1 MRAALY
7 HRVSTL
13 EQDPAGARAE
23 LRASA
28 ERMGARVVL
37 EVEETG
43 SGALNNRPGLLEV
56 LEAARRGRIELVLVV
71 ALDRWGRSPL
81 DLLTNLRELEGAG
94 VRFVALRQG
103 LDLRGGGDAMS
114 RLMLS
119 VLAGVAEFEREL
131 GRERTRA
138 GVARARAR
146 GARLGRPRVALPE
159 HAAVLELR
167 SCGASWPAIAAEL
180 GCSTWAARQV
190 LT

>member
-13 EQDPAGARAE
+13 DQDPAGARAE
-23 LRASA
+23 LRAAA
-28 ERMGARVVL
+28 ERLGASVVL

-43 SGALNNRPGLLEV
+43 SGAANNRPGLLEV

-81 DLLTNLRELEGAG
+81 DLLSNLRELEGAG
-94 VRFVALRQG
+94 VRFMAVRQG
-103 LDLRGGGDAMS
+103 LDLRTGGDAMS

-131 GRERTRA
+131 IRDRTRA
-138 GVARARAR
+138 GLARARAR
-146 GARLGRPRVALPE
+146 GSRLGRPRVALPE
-159 HAAVLELR
+159 HASVLELR
-167 SCGASWPAIAAEL
+167 SRGLPWAAIAAEL
-180 GCSTWAARQV
+180 GCSTWAARSA
-190 LT
+190 LA